1 MFCGTCGNGYDY
13 KTIKSLQRHEKAAA
27 HKRRVDAQFAATEEA
42 DKRVIKK
49 VRGEK
54 EKVRKAGE
62 KETARKAG
70 EKETARKAGDK
81 EKERKANRDQR
92 DVNIKQKRSKAEKDE
107 RKRVLSK
114 NLYKKQTER
123 DPAPWVIGDGT
134 EEDTLKA
141 LVRYHGSTSVAMLLH
156 TDNERIK
163 SNIRKF
169 VRVSPEV
176 KAKIRKAWQEGEMAP
191 NRAHFSCA
199 TCGVRDHGNYA
210 QTHVAALPDFFKF
223 REKDQ
228 AMYDVLK
235 GVLRALLIFF
245 CVCRSSL

>member
-1 MFCGTCGNGYDY
+1 VNTSSHKRKCDPEF
-13 KTIKSLQRHEKAAA
+13 AAA
-27 HKRRVDAQFAATEEA
+27 EEA
-42 DKRVIKK
+42 DKAAKK
-49 VRGEK
+49 ATREADKEADKAANKATKAANKATRGEK
-54 EKVRKAGE
+54 EKV
-62 KETARKAG
+62 
-70 EKETARKAGDK
+70 RKAGDK

-92 DVNIKQKRSKAEKDE
+92 DVNIKRKRSKAEKDE
-107 RKRVLSK
+107 SQRVSSK
-114 NLYKKQTER
+114 IQYKKQTER